1 MPHSALATVVAQASR
16 SIDLPSESKSTD
28 GGLLAR
34 FIQNKDEAVFAEL
47 VRRLGPM
54 VLGVCRRTA
63 RERHLAE
70 DAFQAAFIVL
80 ARRANDV
87 RPREGVRGW
96 LYGVAV
102 RTAKGARAVSVR
114 LRTHEVSVPSVP
126 DRSAESRDP
135 PDADAI
141 RILDEEV
148 GALPDHLRVAVVMC
162 ELEGLSR
169 KVVSERLNVPE
180 GTLSSRLAKARKL
193 LAERLLRR

>member
-70 DAFQAAFIVL
+70 DAFQATFIVL

-102 RTAKGARAVSVR
+102 RTAREARAVSAR
-114 LRTHEVSVPSVP
+114 RRTREVTVPAVLDRPGEPEELP
-126 DRSAESRDP
+126 DD
-135 PDADAI
+135 DVV

-148 GALPDHLRVAVVMC
+148 GALPDH
-162 ELEGLSR
+162 
-169 KVVSERLNVPE
+169 
-180 GTLSSRLAKARKL
+180 
-193 LAERLLRR
+193 